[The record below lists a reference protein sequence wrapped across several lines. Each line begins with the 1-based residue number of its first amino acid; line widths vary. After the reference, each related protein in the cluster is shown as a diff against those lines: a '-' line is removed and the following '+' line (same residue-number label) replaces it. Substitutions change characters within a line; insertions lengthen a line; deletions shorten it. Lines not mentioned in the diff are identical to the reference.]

1 MTKERYN
8 EIIKRIEDLEETI
21 FYIEMIDHWTR
32 EDEECIKKY
41 EQELKELK
49 AQTLNIIFKD

>member
-32 EDEECIKKY
+32 EDEECFQKY
-41 EQELKELK
+41 SQELNSLK
-49 AQTLNIIFKD
+49 AQTLSAIFED

>member
-8 EIIKRIEDLEETI
+8 EIMKRIEELQDRI
-21 FYIEMIDHWTR
+21 FIIEMIDHWTR
-32 EDEECIKKY
+32 EDWEYMRKY

-49 AQTLNIIFKD
+49 EQIVNVIFED